1 VPGASDRTGGGT
13 GDHRASGGPDRLE
26 ILDLAYR
33 YASGADRR
41 DPALFVSAF
50 SPGGTLRVARTGP
63 DGEEVVST
71 RTGHEELGRVPGMLE
86 RYDRTFHFV
95 GNHRCDI
102 QGDEATGEVY
112 CTARHLTRAA
122 TGDTDFVMLIRY
134 LDRYRREPDGPWLI
148 DDRLVQVDW
157 SELHT
162 VVER

>member
-1 VPGASDRTGGGT
+1 VPGATDRSGGT
-13 GDHRASGGPDRLE
+13 ADPRAGGAPDRLQ
-26 ILDLAYR
+26 IQDLAFR
-33 YASGADRR
+33 YASGVDRR

-50 SPGGTLRVARTGP
+50 SPAGTLRVPRPGP

-71 RTGHEELGRVPGMLE
+71 RTGHEELGRVPGMLD

-102 QGDEATGEVY
+102 QGDAATGEVY
-112 CTARHLTRAA
+112 CTARHLTRSEA
-122 TGDTDFVMLIRY
+122 GDTDFVMLIRY
-134 LDRYRREPDGPWLI
+134 LDRYRRDPEGRWLI
-148 DDRLVQVDW
+148 EDRLVRVDW